1 MTTFGSTLQSWLL
14 PVGPPNNSPITVDDI
29 DSAPDDTKAVQGD
42 TVVTVEDLRSAL
54 ARVGEEKDAIQ
65 AELDQTKKRVRTIE
79 ILDELIEPYAK
90 KAFAFMCI
98 YCGVV
103 ALLLVLHGFTG
114 CPFELPEAALNFL
127 VGSTATT
134 VIGLVGMV
142 LTGIF
147 VGARRSHD

>member
-1 MTTFGSTLQSWLL
+1 LQ
-14 PVGPPNNSPITVDDI
+14 GEQTNSDLITVDDI
-29 DSAPDDTKAVQGD
+29 DRAPDDTKAGEGD
-42 TVVTVEDLRSAL
+42 TPVSVEDYQKAL
-54 ARVGEEKDAIQ
+54 ARVGSEKDALQ
-65 AELDQTKKRVRTIE
+65 AELDQTKKRIRTIE

-90 KAFAFMCI
+90 KAFIFMCV

-103 ALLLVLHGFTG
+103 AALLVLDGFNI
-114 CPFELPEAALNFL
+114 CQFSLPENVLKFL

-147 VGARRSHD
+147 VGARRNHD

>member
-1 MTTFGSTLQSWLL
+1 LQAE
-14 PVGPPNNSPITVDDI
+14 PPNNSPITVDDI
-29 DSAPDDTKAVQGD
+29 DSAPDDTDAVQGD
-42 TVVTVEDLRSAL
+42 TLVSDDDLRGAL
-54 ARVGEEKDAIQ
+54 ARVGEEKDALQ

-90 KAFAFMCI
+90 RAFIFMCV

-114 CPFELPEAALNFL
+114 CPFELPESALKFL

-147 VGARRSHD
+147 VGARRNHD